1 MRLGQMQTAFNMIDC
16 VCVCVC
22 VKLQNRDGRMRV
34 QGLIENS
41 CKSEEGFGP

>member
-22 VKLQNRDGRMRV
+22 KTSE
-34 QGLIENS
+34 QGW
-41 CKSEEGFGP
+41 KDEGPGSHRELL